1 MNSIN
6 TLAFIQ
12 NLGWQEILLILIII
26 LLLFG
31 AKRLPELAKSLGK
44 SMKEFKKA
52 TQEAESTFKQAL
64 EEADDKQQTQRRENP
79 APRPVETPKASEPSE
94 TTSSETT
101 QR

>member
-1 MNSIN
+1 M
-6 TLAFIQ
+6 Q

-31 AKRLPELAKSLGK
+31 AKRLPELAKGLGK

-64 EEADDKQQTQRRENP
+64 EEEDNKQQSARRENP
-79 APRPVETPKASEPSE
+79 APRPVETPKAPESSE